1 MITRTLERQD
11 GERVEVWLPDVVE
24 DAAIINDKLDLQLL
38 GIKLFHRALERS
50 GKIWF
55 GGEA

>member
-1 MITRTLERQD
+1 MVTRTLERKD
-11 GERVEVWLPDVVE
+11 GEIVEVWLPDVVA
-24 DAAIINDKLDLQLL
+24 DAATVNNMLDLQLL

-50 GKIWF
+50 GTIWF

>member
-11 GERVEVWLPDVVE
+11 GEKVEVWLPDVVE
-24 DAAIINDKLDLQLL
+24 DAGSVNDRLDLQLL

-50 GKIWF
+50 GKVWF